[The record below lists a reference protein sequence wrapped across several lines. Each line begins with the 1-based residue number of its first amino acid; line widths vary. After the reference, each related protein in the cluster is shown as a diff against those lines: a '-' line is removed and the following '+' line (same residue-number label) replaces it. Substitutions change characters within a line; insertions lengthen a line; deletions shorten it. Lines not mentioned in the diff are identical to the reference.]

1 MIYIPEGIK
10 YIGDFQNRKVFLDL
24 DYILKYKGSRTFR
37 AELDK
42 TLGKFLIL
50 ISVALTIVSF
60 LISFLSGQ
68 LTIQKYLSPKD
79 LITFL
84 PYISIITLIYGLF
97 LNRNREEFDEDVQF
111 KFDFN
116 NLPQEIRL
124 EKYIS
129 FPLLE
134 EIGKS
139 YFKNPET
146 FLLNILDS
154 ISRNS
159 RNRYLVEQRLGI
171 SYHKFLES
179 SFKHLSL
186 KKVSFDDSFAI
197 FFFNSLNASYRIDSE
212 LIDSTTSFFTF
223 LRVFLREV
231 MLDLGITD
239 SEVESLEIWQ
249 KNESKKV
256 KYFNLWKKLS
266 QIKPT
271 GSINRSYT
279 SKATPV
285 LNSLSEDLTAVAA
298 KKQFITSIG
307 REGEIAQVF
316 QILQKGNG
324 SNVMLLGEPGVGKTR
339 FIKYIAT
346 RMVVEDV
353 PESLQDLRLVSIDLG
368 KILTKSSQIESFKT
382 NLQKIFEEIKMS
394 GNIVLVMEDFAQIL
408 NIRDDSKM
416 EVVNLI
422 IGNINEFNLKV
433 IATSTQDDYNKLI
446 RPIKTLASLFDVVQL
461 KEPSSNIALQI
472 LIDEVPNLEKKYGL
486 SIQINALK
494 RVVEF
499 SPRFNYERVLPDK
512 GIDLLEE
519 CCINAR
525 NSGLKHVD
533 ISIVDE
539 VLKSKT
545 GINVG
550 NISSEEAEMLKN
562 LEERLH
568 ERVVG
573 QDEAIKS
580 IAMAIRR
587 SRSGLGNPNKPVASF
602 LFFGPTGVGKTE
614 LAKTLADVYYGSEKL
629 MIRVD
634 MSEYQE
640 ESNLSRLIGYTDN
653 RGNFIG
659 GYLTEAVRT
668 RPYSLILLD
677 EVEKANKKVL
687 DLFLQ
692 VLDDGFLTDGMGRK
706 IDFTNTMIIMTSN
719 VASREIADLIIKGY
733 KYNEV
738 FKIVSEKLRLEF
750 RVEFLN
756 RFDKVIMF
764 KPLTIFEIK
773 EIVRIVLEKIKSGLL
788 NRGIMIEWNDKTLSE
803 LAEVSYNQVYG
814 AREIRRVVQERIED
828 QLASLIIEGKIKSGI
843 DIKFDGLN
851 ISNLTN

>member
-1 MIYIPEGIK
+1 M
-10 YIGDFQNRKVFLDL
+10 
-24 DYILKYKGSRTFR
+24 
-37 AELDK
+37 
-42 TLGKFLIL
+42 
-50 ISVALTIVSF
+50 
-60 LISFLSGQ
+60 
-68 LTIQKYLSPKD
+68 
-79 LITFL
+79 
-84 PYISIITLIYGLF
+84 
-97 LNRNREEFDEDVQF
+97 
-111 KFDFN
+111 
-116 NLPQEIRL
+116 
-124 EKYIS
+124 
-129 FPLLE
+129 
-134 EIGKS
+134 
-139 YFKNPET
+139 
-146 FLLNILDS
+146 
-154 ISRNS
+154 
-159 RNRYLVEQRLGI
+159 
-171 SYHKFLES
+171 
-179 SFKHLSL
+179 
-186 KKVSFDDSFAI
+186 
-197 FFFNSLNASYRIDSE
+197 
-212 LIDSTTSFFTF
+212 
-223 LRVFLREV
+223 
-231 MLDLGITD
+231 
-239 SEVESLEIWQ
+239 
-249 KNESKKV
+249 
-256 KYFNLWKKLS
+256 
-266 QIKPT
+266 
-271 GSINRSYT
+271 
-279 SKATPV
+279 
-285 LNSLSEDLTAVAA
+285 
-298 KKQFITSIG
+298 
-307 REGEIAQVF
+307 
-316 QILQKGNG
+316 
-324 SNVMLLGEPGVGKTR
+324 
-339 FIKYIAT
+339 
-346 RMVVEDV
+346 
-353 PESLQDLRLVSIDLG
+353 
-368 KILTKSSQIESFKT
+368 TKSNQIESFKT
-382 NLQKIFEEIKMS
+382 NLHKIFEEIKMS

-461 KEPSSNIALQI
+461 KEPGSNIALQI

-494 RVVEF
+494 RVVEL